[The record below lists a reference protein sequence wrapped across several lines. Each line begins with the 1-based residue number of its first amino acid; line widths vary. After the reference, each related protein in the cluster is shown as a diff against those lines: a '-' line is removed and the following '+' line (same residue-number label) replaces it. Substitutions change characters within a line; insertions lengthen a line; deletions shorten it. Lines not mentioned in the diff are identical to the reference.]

1 MDLSGSVLAGRYRVY
16 GELCR
21 GYYGITWGAFDLSLS
36 KPGNTVCIKVSN
48 IDIRDCG
55 SLCIA
60 FYVSMVVSYWT

>member
-1 MDLSGSVLAGRYRVY
+1 MDLSDSVLGGRYRVY

-48 IDIRDCG
+48 IRSNIILDVG
-55 SLCIA
+55 VA
-60 FYVSMVVSYWT
+60 SYATVTV